1 MKGVSMTE
9 ETVIPPGVDPAIPSP
24 ARIYDYVLG
33 GTHNFA
39 SDRAA
44 AERIREMT
52 PDLADAAWVN
62 RGFHQRAARW
72 LAAERG
78 IGQFIDIGSGLPTMG
93 NTHTAVQ
100 KERPGARVVYVDIDP
115 MVQAYA
121 SELLAAD
128 GTTAVVTADLCDPD
142 RVLGDP
148 ALRGLI
154 DFGRPVGL
162 LITAVLH
169 FVPDEADP
177 WEKVGRYCAALAP
190 GSYLVLSHV
199 THERLPPR
207 PRGVCERHPRCLPAL
222 PRRGGAVLR
231 RPGDR
236 AALSGRRAGDHP
248 HRPVG
253 RGRPGTCRQRGLA
266 VVVRSGRAGAVSVTA
281 EDPRPAGSGSSCAC
295 RTGSPR

>member
-1 MKGVSMTE
+1 MTE
-9 ETVIPPGVDPAIPSP
+9 ETVVPPGVDPRIPSP

-39 SDRAA
+39 ADRAA
-44 AERIREMT
+44 AERIRENT

-72 LAAERG
+72 MAAERG

-100 KERPGARVVYVDIDP
+100 KERPGAHVVYVDIDP
-115 MVQAYA
+115 MVQVYA
-121 SELLAAD
+121 GELLAAD

-142 RVLGDP
+142 RVLGDR

-154 DFGRPVGL
+154 DLGRPAGL

-177 WEKVGRYCAALAP
+177 WEKVSRYRAALAP
-190 GSYLVLSHV
+190 GSYLALSHV

-207 PRGVCERHPRCLPAL
+207 LVQAGRDVYARATQGVYPRSRAEVERFFVGLEIEPPYPGAAPAVTHIGVW
-222 PRRGGAVLR
+222 G
-231 RPGDR
+231 
-236 AALSGRRAGDHP
+236 
-248 HRPVG
+248 
-253 RGRPGTCRQRGLA
+253 
-266 VVVRSGRAGAVSVTA
+266 A
-281 EDPRPAGSGSSCAC
+281 EDPELADSEGSRWWYGAVA
-295 RTGSPR
+295 RVP

>member
-1 MKGVSMTE
+1 MTE

-207 PRGVCERHPRCLPAL
+207 LVQTGREVYASATHGVYPRSLAEVERFFAGLEIEPPYPGAAPAIT
-222 PRRGGAVLR
+222 
-231 RPGDR
+231 
-236 AALSGRRAGDHP
+236 HI
-248 HRPVG
+248 
-253 RGRPGTCRQRGLA
+253 GLW
-266 VVVRSGRAGAVSVTA
+266 GA
-281 EDPRPAGSGSSCAC
+281 EDPELADSEGSRWWYGAVA
-295 RTGSPR
+295 RVP